1 MRHRRACNGLGNY
14 SKPHRF
20 YLALLVNKDLIMTT
34 NNHLASISTR
44 NQNTRLRDAFFAACV
59 ALAAAF
65 AVTTVS
71 AAADAA
77 TPSHVSHR

>member
-1 MRHRRACNGLGNY
+1 
-14 SKPHRF
+14 
-20 YLALLVNKDLIMTT
+20 VNKDFIMTT

>member
-1 MRHRRACNGLGNY
+1 MT
-14 SKPHRF
+14 
-20 YLALLVNKDLIMTT
+20 MTT

-44 NQNTRLRDAFFAACV
+44 NRSTRLRDAFFAACV
-59 ALAAAF
+59 AVAAVL